1 MIELSVAAHLAYTTL
16 SLLDLRFIG
25 DGLSGLMTWPEDM
38 GLTILMVVEFLSL
51 FRNYPK
57 NR

>member
-25 DGLSGLMTWPEDM
+25 DGLSGLMTWA
-38 GLTILMVVEFLSL
+38 GRYGSY
-51 FRNYPK
+51 NSHGC
-57 NR
+57 